1 MPFELTLP
9 FSAIVGQERMKR
21 ALMLNAVDPAIG
33 GVLIRGDRGTAKSSA
48 VRALAR
54 LLPDY
59 DAVKGCT
66 YRCDPT
72 IPLRYCDDCRR
83 RAKASAPTLPSP
95 AGGGGNR
102 LPVVRMPMRII
113 DLPINASEDR
123 LVGSIDIEAAVRA
136 GTRRFQPGVLAEANR
151 NLLYVDEVNLL
162 DDHLVDV
169 LLDAAAMGVNVVER
183 EGMSVV
189 HPAHFILVGTMNPE
203 EGELRPQLLDRFGL
217 CVDVVTP
224 TDIEQRLRVME
235 LERDFLESP
244 QSVHKVYAEQEA
256 ELRALLQA
264 ATDRLAAVSLPGAIR
279 TLIARLCL
287 DGSVAGHRADLVV
300 ARTARAICALR
311 AAPVVEL
318 PDVLEALEL
327 ALAHRRREPVMDRQT
342 QVQELASRAAEQLAQ
357 IQATTPTETSQAVRA
372 EATQQE
378 GASGGESNE
387 GWTMAESR
395 ESPNDSVEAE
405 SDAVIQLRTFA
416 VKKLDLPRER
426 QARRAAGKRTSTKSK
441 TKRGRYVR
449 SSQAEKVTD
458 VAFDATVRAAAPHQ
472 LKRRQA
478 APNATNRLQ
487 LESQDLRQ
495 KVRER
500 KTGNLIVFVVDA
512 SASMDAE
519 QRMMATKGAILSL
532 LRHAYVRRDKVA
544 LVAFS
549 GRNARVV
556 LRPTSSVDL
565 AERRLERLGIGGT
578 TPLTHGLMTG
588 LKLIKTERLRDPQV
602 YPLLVLISDGRG
614 NISLFGEEPL
624 LEAQRMAGQIK
635 QEGVRAMVID
645 STRDFGSQPGYPRN
659 RVTSLYGAY
668 AFNVCGDLAE
678 RLGGRY
684 YGLFDLSQSAI
695 VDSVQR
701 EMLRT
706 GSA

>member
-1 MPFELTLP
+1 
-9 FSAIVGQERMKR
+9 MKR

-59 DAVKGCT
+59 DGVEGCP
-66 YRCDPT
+66 YRCDPAV
-72 IPLRYCDDCRR
+72 PSRYCDACRR
-83 RAKASAPTLPSP
+83 RAV
-95 AGGGGNR
+95 GGP
-102 LPVVRMPMRII
+102 LPVTRLSMRIV

-183 EGMSVV
+183 EGMSVI
-189 HPAHFILVGTMNPE
+189 HPSHFILVGTMNPE

-217 CVDVVTP
+217 CVDIVTP
-224 TDIEQRLRVME
+224 TDIDQRVRVME
-235 LERDFLESP
+235 LERDFLQDP
-244 QSVHKVYAEQEA
+244 RAVHRVWADREVALRETLQTA
-256 ELRALLQA
+256 TAQLSALELP
-264 ATDRLAAVSLPGAIR
+264 TAIR
-279 TLIARLCL
+279 TLIARLCI

-300 ARTARAICALR
+300 ARTARAIAALR
-311 AAPVVEL
+311 AGSVVEL
-318 PDVLEALEL
+318 ADVLEALEL
-327 ALAHRRREPVMDRQT
+327 ALAHRRREPVIGKQA

-357 IQATTPTETSQAVRA
+357 IQATTPTETTQAIRA

-387 GWTMAESR
+387 GWTTAESR
-395 ESPNDSVEAE
+395 ESPNDTVDVE

-426 QARRAAGKRTSTKSK
+426 QARRAAGKRTSTKSE

-458 VAFDATVRAAAPHQ
+458 VAFDATVRAAAPYQ
-472 LKRRQA
+472 LSRRQA
-478 APNATNRLQ
+478 MPSATNRLQ
-487 LESQDLRQ
+487 LERQDLRQ

-500 KTGNLIVFVVDA
+500 RTGNLIVFVVDA

-519 QRMMATKGAILSL
+519 QRMLATKGAILSL

-565 AERRLERLGIGGT
+565 AERRLERLNIGGT

-684 YGLFDLSQSAI
+684 YGLFDLSQSSI

>member
-1 MPFELTLP
+1 
-9 FSAIVGQERMKR
+9 
-21 ALMLNAVDPAIG
+21 
-33 GVLIRGDRGTAKSSA
+33 
-48 VRALAR
+48 
-54 LLPDY
+54 
-59 DAVKGCT
+59 
-66 YRCDPT
+66 
-72 IPLRYCDDCRR
+72 
-83 RAKASAPTLPSP
+83 
-95 AGGGGNR
+95 
-102 LPVVRMPMRII
+102 
-113 DLPINASEDR
+113 
-123 LVGSIDIEAAVRA
+123 
-136 GTRRFQPGVLAEANR
+136 
-151 NLLYVDEVNLL
+151 
-162 DDHLVDV
+162 
-169 LLDAAAMGVNVVER
+169 
-183 EGMSVV
+183 
-189 HPAHFILVGTMNPE
+189 
-203 EGELRPQLLDRFGL
+203 
-217 CVDVVTP
+217 
-224 TDIEQRLRVME
+224 
-235 LERDFLESP
+235 
-244 QSVHKVYAEQEA
+244 
-256 ELRALLQA
+256 
-264 ATDRLAAVSLPGAIR
+264 
-279 TLIARLCL
+279 
-287 DGSVAGHRADLVV
+287 
-300 ARTARAICALR
+300 
-311 AAPVVEL
+311 L

-327 ALAHRRREPVMDRQT
+327 ALAHRRREPVMDKQA

-357 IQATTPTETSQAVRA
+357 IQATTPTETSKAVRA
-372 EATQQE
+372 EVTEQE

-395 ESPNDSVEAE
+395 ESPNESVDAE

-449 SSQAEKVTD
+449 SAQAERVTD

-472 LKRRQA
+472 ISRRKA
-478 APNATNRLQ
+478 APNTTNRLQ

-519 QRMMATKGAILSL
+519 QRMLATKGAILSL

>member
-9 FSAIVGQERMKR
+9 FSALVGQERMKR
-21 ALMLNAVDPAIG
+21 ALLLNAVDPGIG

-59 DAVKGCT
+59 DAVEGCR
-66 YRCDPT
+66 YRCDPA
-72 IPLRYCDDCRR
+72 IPSRFCDGCRHR
-83 RAKASAPTLPSP
+83 VKVGP
-95 AGGGGNR
+95 
-102 LPVVRMPMRII
+102 LPVVRLPMRIVE
-113 DLPINASEDR
+113 LPINASEDR
-123 LVGSIDIEAAVRA
+123 VVGSIDIEAAVRA
-136 GTRRFQPGVLAEANR
+136 GTRRFQPGILAEANR

-217 CVDVVTP
+217 CVDVETP
-224 TDIEQRLRVME
+224 NDIDQRLRVME
-235 LERDFLESP
+235 LEREFLEDPRKVHATFGP
-244 QSVHKVYAEQEA
+244 QETALRQQLVAAATRLDGVNLPNAI
-256 ELRALLQA
+256 RALI
-264 ATDRLAAVSLPGAIR
+264 S
-279 TLIARLCL
+279 RLCL

-300 ARTARAICALR
+300 ARTARAIGALR
-311 AAPVVEL
+311 QASTVEL
-318 PDVLEALEL
+318 ADVLEALEL
-327 ALAHRRREPVMDRQT
+327 ALAHRRRELASDKQA

-357 IQATTPTETSQAVRA
+357 IQSSMPTEAAQAVRG

-378 GASGGESNE
+378 GAAGGEANE
-387 GWTMAESR
+387 GWTTAESR
-395 ESPNDSVEAE
+395 ESPSSEAVEAE
-405 SDAVIQLRTFA
+405 PDSVIQLRTFP

-426 QARRAAGKRTSTKSK
+426 QARRAAGKRTSTKSE

-458 VAFDATVRAAAPHQ
+458 VAFDATVRAAAPYQ
-472 LKRRQA
+472 LSRRQA
-478 APNATNRLQ
+478 MPDAPNQLQ

-519 QRMMATKGAILSL
+519 QRMLATKGAILSL

-565 AERRLERLGIGGT
+565 AERRLERLNIGGT

-624 LEAQRMAGQIK
+624 LEAQRTAGQIK
-635 QEGVRAMVID
+635 QEGIRAMVID

-684 YGLFDLSQSAI
+684 YGLFDLSQNAI

>member
-1 MPFELTLP
+1 
-9 FSAIVGQERMKR
+9 
-21 ALMLNAVDPAIG
+21 
-33 GVLIRGDRGTAKSSA
+33 
-48 VRALAR
+48 
-54 LLPDY
+54 
-59 DAVKGCT
+59 
-66 YRCDPT
+66 
-72 IPLRYCDDCRR
+72 
-83 RAKASAPTLPSP
+83 
-95 AGGGGNR
+95 
-102 LPVVRMPMRII
+102 
-113 DLPINASEDR
+113 
-123 LVGSIDIEAAVRA
+123 VGSIDIETAVRA
-136 GTRRFQPGVLAEANR
+136 GSRRFQPGVLAEANR

-169 LLDAAAMGVNVVER
+169 LLDAAAMGINVVER

-217 CVDVVTP
+217 CVEVSTP
-224 TDIEQRLRVME
+224 TDIEQRLSVIE
-235 LERDFLESP
+235 LERRTLEDPRAVQADFA
-244 QSVHKVYAEQEA
+244 AEE
-256 ELRALLQA
+256 
-264 ATDRLAAVSLPGAIR
+264 DRLREQLQSAQARLNEVKVPGPIR

-300 ARTARAICALR
+300 ARAARAMAALR
-311 AAPVVEL
+311 DADAVEL
-318 PDVLEALEL
+318 ADILEALEL
-327 ALAHRRREPVMDRQT
+327 ALAHRRRELVEKPVQA
-342 QVQELASRAAEQLAQ
+342 QEFAARAAEQLAQ
-357 IQATTPTETSQAVRA
+357 IQASTPSENGQEVRG
-372 EATQQE
+372 EAIQQE
-378 GASGGESNE
+378 GASGGEAKE
-387 GWTMAESR
+387 GWSTSEAPESTG
-395 ESPNDSVEAE
+395 SQVEAE
-405 SDAVIQLRTFA
+405 ADTVIQLRTFS

-426 QARRAAGKRTSTKSK
+426 QTRRAAGKRTATRSK

-449 SSQAEKVTD
+449 SSQAERVTD
-458 VAFDATVRAAAPHQ
+458 VAFDATVRAAAPYQ
-472 LKRRQA
+472 LTRRLA
-478 APNATNRLQ
+478 MPDATNQLQ
-487 LESQDLRQ
+487 LETHDLRQ

-519 QRMMATKGAILSL
+519 QRMLATKGAILSL

-549 GRNARVV
+549 GRSARVV

-565 AERRLERLGIGGT
+565 AERRLERLNIGGT
-578 TPLTHGLMTG
+578 TPLTHGLMTA

-624 LEAQRMAGQIK
+624 LEAQRTAGQIK
-635 QEGVRAMVID
+635 QEGIRAMVID
-645 STRDFGSQPGYPRN
+645 STRDYGNQPGYPRS

-668 AFNVCGDLAE
+668 AFNVCSDLAE

-695 VDSVQR
+695 VDTVQR